1 MRFKKFFVSIIL
13 FKTFQ
18 ISFGQDMYAPL
29 NLEITDSSLVN
40 IGLSWETPEAFR
52 IQSITHLNGIP
63 FTGVGNSDNSPV
75 AYFQRFSG
83 QMLSADQEHGKT
95 IKSLRFY
102 AFYQGSFQPLVFMT
116 SGTASDTVPDIAN
129 LSNCVLSGPKIT
141 TPNTFA
147 WNDVNL
153 FNYNGI
159 IEDTSE
165 VSTITIDT
173 TMDVWFGFI
182 ISEYVAPQF
191 PMGVDNGPAIDG
203 YGNMLSIL
211 GTNNNTNSGY
221 VSFGWMTLIENNSD
235 LTFNWGIELNL
246 ISNNSLS
253 SYKVYENSVEISTIT
268 PGCDGSE
275 YCTSESTDL
284 GPRPQGFHEYYITST
299 YNGGES
305 IASNIVSANISNSPP
320 GNFNLVEPDEGDI
333 YQFSENE
340 INESIRFIWRDSI
353 DPDEQTLN
361 YNVEICRENVCWDTT
376 LVQDEDLLVG
386 SFCRIEIP
394 IQDLIN
400 HLNIEDNQNTILWS
414 VYASDGLDTT
424 EVDDGFGTFSINLD
438 FLASYEDVYPNYFQL
453 GNAYPNPFNPYT
465 TLNYYLPINASVR
478 LTIYDLVGNVITSL
492 VNKDES
498 PGYKSVRWNSTNNQG
513 QPVSAGVYLY
523 SIEAG
528 NFRQTKKMIL
538 LK

>member
-1 MRFKKFFVSIIL
+1 MKFKKFFVSIIL

-52 IQSITHLNGIP
+52 IQSITHLNGTP

-153 FNYNGI
+153 FNYNGM

-268 PGCDGSE
+268 PGCDGSA

-376 LVQDEDLLVG
+376 LAQDEDLLVG
-386 SFCRIEIP
+386 SFCRFEIQV
-394 IQDLIN
+394 QDLIN
-400 HLNIEDNQNTILWS
+400 NLNIEDNQNTILWS

-438 FLASYEDVYPNYFQL
+438 FLESYEDVYPTYFQL
-453 GNAYPNPFNPYT
+453 GDAYPNPFNPYT

-498 PGYKSVRWNSTNNQG
+498 PGYKSVRWNATNNQG

-523 SIEAG
+523 RFEAG
-528 NFRQTKKMIL
+528 DFRQTKKMIL

>member
-1 MRFKKFFVSIIL
+1 
-13 FKTFQ
+13 
-18 ISFGQDMYAPL
+18 
-29 NLEITDSSLVN
+29 
-40 IGLSWETPEAFR
+40 
-52 IQSITHLNGIP
+52 
-63 FTGVGNSDNSPV
+63 
-75 AYFQRFSG
+75 
-83 QMLSADQEHGKT
+83 
-95 IKSLRFY
+95 
-102 AFYQGSFQPLVFMT
+102 
-116 SGTASDTVPDIAN
+116 
-129 LSNCVLSGPKIT
+129 
-141 TPNTFA
+141 
-147 WNDVNL
+147 
-153 FNYNGI
+153 
-159 IEDTSE
+159 
-165 VSTITIDT
+165 
-173 TMDVWFGFI
+173 
-182 ISEYVAPQF
+182 
-191 PMGVDNGPAIDG
+191 
-203 YGNMLSIL
+203 
-211 GTNNNTNSGY
+211 
-221 VSFGWMTLIENNSD
+221 MTLIENNSD

-246 ISNNSLS
+246 IFNNSLS

-386 SFCRIEIP
+386 SFCRFEIQV
-394 IQDLIN
+394 QDLIN
-400 HLNIEDNQNTILWS
+400 NLNIEDNQNTITWS

-438 FLASYEDVYPNYFQL
+438 FLESHEDVYPTYFQL
-453 GNAYPNPFNPYT
+453 GNAYPNPFNPST
-465 TLNYYLPINASVR
+465 TLNYYLPINASVTI
-478 LTIYDLVGNVITSL
+478 TIYDLVGNVITNL
-492 VNKDES
+492 VNKHES
-498 PGYKSVRWNSTNNQG
+498 PGYKSLRWNATNNQG

-523 SIEAG
+523 RFEAG
-528 NFRQTKKMIL
+528 DFRQTKKMIF

>member
-1 MRFKKFFVSIIL
+1 MKFKNFFVSIIL
-13 FKTFQ
+13 FKILQ
-18 ISFGQDMYAPL
+18 ISFGQDIYAPL

-52 IQSITHLNGIP
+52 IQSITHLNGTP

-153 FNYNGI
+153 FNYNGM

-305 IASNIVSANISNSPP
+305 ISSNIVSANISNSPP

-394 IQDLIN
+394 VQDLIN

-438 FLASYEDVYPNYFQL
+438 FLESYEDVYPTYFQL
-453 GNAYPNPFNPYT
+453 RNAYPNPFNPYT
-465 TLNYYLPINASVR
+465 TLNYYLPINSSVR
-478 LTIYDLVGNVITSL
+478 LTIYDLVGNVITNL

-498 PGYKSVRWNSTNNQG
+498 PGYKSVRWNATNNQG

-523 SIEAG
+523 RFEVG
-528 NFRQTKKMIL
+528 DFGQTKKMIL

>member
-1 MRFKKFFVSIIL
+1 MKFKNFFVSIIL

-52 IQSITHLNGIP
+52 IQSITHLNGTP

-153 FNYNGI
+153 FNYNGM

-221 VSFGWMTLIENNSD
+221 FSFGWMTLIENNSD

-320 GNFNLVEPDEGDI
+320 GNFNLVEPEEGDI

-376 LVQDEDLLVG
+376 LVQNEDLLVG

-394 IQDLIN
+394 VQDLIN
-400 HLNIEDNQNTILWS
+400 NLNIEDNQNTILWS

-438 FLASYEDVYPNYFQL
+438 FLESYEDVYPTYFQL

-478 LTIYDLVGNVITSL
+478 LIIYDLVGNVIKSL

-498 PGYKSVRWNSTNNQG
+498 PGYKSVRWNATNKQG

-523 SIEAG
+523 RFEAG
-528 NFRQTKKMIL
+528 DFVQIKKMIL

>member
-1 MRFKKFFVSIIL
+1 MKFKNFFVSIIL

-52 IQSITHLNGIP
+52 IQSITHLNGTP

-153 FNYNGI
+153 FNYNGM

-253 SYKVYENSVEISTIT
+253 SYTVYENSVEISTIT

-394 IQDLIN
+394 VQDLIN
-400 HLNIEDNQNTILWS
+400 NLNIEDNQNTILWS
-414 VYASDGLDTT
+414 VFASDGLDTT

-438 FLASYEDVYPNYFQL
+438 FLETYEDVYPTYFQL

-498 PGYKSVRWNSTNNQG
+498 PGYKSVRWNATNNQG

-523 SIEAG
+523 RFEAG
-528 NFRQTKKMIL
+528 DFGQTKKMIL